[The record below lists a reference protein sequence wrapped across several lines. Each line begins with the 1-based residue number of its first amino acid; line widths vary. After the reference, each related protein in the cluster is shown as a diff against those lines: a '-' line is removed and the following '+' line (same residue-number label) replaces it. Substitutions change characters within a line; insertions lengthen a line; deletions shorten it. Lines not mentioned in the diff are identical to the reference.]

1 METRTT
7 VHDDTSDQITRTRS
21 RVDATNSL
29 EILGQPSRAYPHLS
43 THTHT
48 RIVSVKRVG
57 HWVHAKRQKASICI
71 TRRTGQN
78 THTHTHARGKHIEGV
93 EKDSRVGGNAFCIPS
108 LALTLKFGQLD
119 DDDDEKD
126 DDDVIQM
133 KVLPTLDDSPR
144 FIRCSSTMPLWGW
157 LTRSI
162 HFSKIVDSRVGR
174 REGGERL
181 WSLRSLCPT
190 EGWILYSD
198 YRLIP

>member
-7 VHDDTSDQITRTRS
+7 MHDDTSDQITRTRS

-93 EKDSRVGGNAFCIPS
+93 EKDSRVGGNAFCIP
-108 LALTLKFGQLD
+108 FDPQ
-119 DDDDEKD
+119 
-126 DDDVIQM
+126 IW
-133 KVLPTLDDSPR
+133 PTWR
-144 FIRCSSTMPLWGW
+144 RRRG
-157 LTRSI
+157 RE
-162 HFSKIVDSRVGR
+162 GR
-174 REGGERL
+174 RMTWSRWKCCLPSTIRL
-181 WSLRSLCPT
+181 VSSDVVARCPF
-190 EGWILYSD
+190 GD
-198 YRLIP
+198 G